1 VSTIVETDTDVVD
14 ADALPD
20 HAWGAVETI
29 RHGWRASPELR
40 EGMALTI
47 VLAFIGTGG
56 RLTVPILIQQA
67 IDKGFVDGEVDVT
80 RIERLAVIAAV
91 AIVVSTF
98 AMRAAAA
105 RLAVQSE
112 RALYSLR
119 TRAFAHIHG
128 FELAEHA
135 EERRGALVARV
146 TSDVETLSQFFAW
159 GGLAWLLDGVL
170 IVVTAGVMLVFDW
183 RLALVAFAVSLPL
196 VPMLRF
202 VQSRLVRAYGVVRE
216 RNADLLAAVSEMV
229 MGAGVVRAYAA
240 QQRVDR
246 VVRRATRRYRD
257 SAIRANSIAAAL
269 FPSGDL
275 FSVLTV
281 AAVVLVGLWIGP
293 GGGLTVG
300 ALVGFVFLTY
310 RFLEPIA
317 EVTEILDQT
326 QTAVAGWRRVLA
338 TLDRPHTILDPD
350 DGVTL
355 RRQPPS
361 IEVRDLTYR
370 YRPRPGQDV
379 ADVQPA
385 LRHVSFRIEP
395 STAVAVVGATG
406 SGKTTLAKLLTRL
419 ADPDEGQV
427 LLDGV
432 DLRDVSFAS
441 LRSMMVMVPQE
452 PFLFDTT
459 IATNVH
465 FGLPDASLA
474 DIELAFCELG
484 LESWLTTLPDG
495 IYTRVGERGE
505 QLSAGE
511 RQLVAL
517 ARAYVAN
524 PRCLVLDEA
533 TSSVDALTETRLA
546 RALESLARG
555 RTSVTI
561 AHRLSTASRADRIL
575 VFDQG
580 RLVEDGDHD
589 SLLAA
594 GGVYAALYASWLDA
608 TAASGSA
615 ETGAVATESTV

>member
-1 VSTIVETDTDVVD
+1 MSTIVETDTDVVD

-300 ALVGFVFLTY
+300 A
-310 RFLEPIA
+310 
-317 EVTEILDQT
+317 
-326 QTAVAGWRRVLA
+326 
-338 TLDRPHTILDPD
+338 
-350 DGVTL
+350 
-355 RRQPPS
+355 
-361 IEVRDLTYR
+361 
-370 YRPRPGQDV
+370 
-379 ADVQPA
+379 
-385 LRHVSFRIEP
+385 
-395 STAVAVVGATG
+395 
-406 SGKTTLAKLLTRL
+406 
-419 ADPDEGQV
+419 
-427 LLDGV
+427 
-432 DLRDVSFAS
+432 
-441 LRSMMVMVPQE
+441 
-452 PFLFDTT
+452 
-459 IATNVH
+459 
-465 FGLPDASLA
+465 
-474 DIELAFCELG
+474 
-484 LESWLTTLPDG
+484 
-495 IYTRVGERGE
+495 
-505 QLSAGE
+505 
-511 RQLVAL
+511 
-517 ARAYVAN
+517 
-524 PRCLVLDEA
+524 
-533 TSSVDALTETRLA
+533 
-546 RALESLARG
+546 
-555 RTSVTI
+555 
-561 AHRLSTASRADRIL
+561 
-575 VFDQG
+575 
-580 RLVEDGDHD
+580 
-589 SLLAA
+589 
-594 GGVYAALYASWLDA
+594 
-608 TAASGSA
+608 
-615 ETGAVATESTV
+615 